1 VTYNFLKDSLKYN
14 ANNNGYQAQPIEDY
28 GIIFLQSLLTIKTKS
43 MANKNRN
50 RDSQQ
55 GRQSDIGNQQKT
67 TQTGGQNQG
76 GQRSNVSENRG
87 NQNQGNDG
95 SRQGD
100 GGNRGNRG
108 NRGLG

>member
-1 VTYNFLKDSLKYN
+1 
-14 ANNNGYQAQPIEDY
+14 
-28 GIIFLQSLLTIKTKS
+28 
-43 MANKNRN
+43 MANKNKN
-50 RDSQQ
+50 RDNQQ

-67 TQTGGQNQG
+67 TQTGGQNGG
-76 GQRSNVSENRG
+76 GQRSNME
-87 NQNQGNDG
+87 QNQGNDK

>member
-1 VTYNFLKDSLKYN
+1 
-14 ANNNGYQAQPIEDY
+14 
-28 GIIFLQSLLTIKTKS
+28 

-50 RDSQQ
+50 RESQQ

-67 TQTGGQNQG
+67 TQTGGQNAG
-76 GQRSNVSENRG
+76 GQRPDMNKNE
-87 NQNQGNDG
+87 NQGNDG

-100 GGNRGNRG
+100 GGNRGSRG